1 MVNEL
6 VSTVTGVIAGD
17 DITVNLATE
26 MQIVSGSDEK
36 KLGEISFKRK
46 NETKNLTMRK
56 SVKVGETAV
65 QM

>member
-1 MVNEL
+1 MNEL

>member
-1 MVNEL
+1 MNEL
-6 VSTVTGVIAGD
+6 GSTVTGVIAGD
-17 DITVNLATE
+17 DITLNLATE

>member
-46 NETKNLTMRK
+46 NQTKNLTMRK

>member
-1 MVNEL
+1 MNEL

-17 DITVNLATE
+17 DITLNLATE